1 MDDKYRQQQEL
12 SEREQQLQARELDLR
27 LRELEVEVNRQDAYF
42 PDTIRDRTR
51 KNPVQRPSN
60 KDLSTAAKLSGAF
73 IAGAFIISW
82 ARFMGF
88 FLAGF
93 VIVFVTPLLAWM
105 SLFAFL
111 GVANWLWFKSR
122 DSSK

>member
-1 MDDKYRQQQEL
+1 MDDKYKQQQEL
-12 SEREQQLQARELDLR
+12 SEREQQLRERELDIR
-27 LRELEVEVNRQDAYF
+27 LRELEVEVNRQDVYF
-42 PDTIRDRTR
+42 PNTLRDRNR
-51 KNPVQRPSN
+51 SNPVKRPSN

-73 IAGAFIISW
+73 IAGAVIISW

-105 SLFAFL
+105 SLFAVL